1 MLPQARTYRY
11 LGVVIT
17 DDLSAMPGQLTYVPG
32 SATLN
37 GSAAGISVAGSL
49 ITADYAGTYGPLP
62 PGTSIGKHRHGQ
74 DEELYLVLEGEGL
87 MELDGVEFP
96 VRPGSV
102 ILNKPHGTH
111 GLRNTSQ
118 AVLKLFVV
126 EVRA

>member
-1 MLPQARTYRY
+1 MSAPRVTNLNDLQ
-11 LGVVIT
+11 LESVV
-17 DDLSAMPGQLTYVPG
+17 AHGG
-32 SATLN
+32 
-37 GSAAGISVAGSL
+37 AGEILFRRVFAEG
-49 ITADYAGTYGPLP
+49 DFRGPWNFVDFAVLP
-62 PGTSIGKHRHGQ
+62 PGTSIGRHRHGE

-118 AVLKLFVV
+118 RVLKLFVV